1 MYKYLNKQEAIKIVD
16 ILERYYNDEEKRSTL
31 LHFNNPL
38 QLTVALILAA
48 QSTDKR
54 VNEIIPVLF
63 NKYKNEKELALAN
76 LEDIEEIIKP
86 VGFYRVKAKYI
97 QSAARTLV
105 KYFSEDFPHTME
117 DLTRLA
123 GIGRKSANIILQEC
137 FGKIEGIAV
146 DTHVT
151 RISRLTG
158 MSKGDSQEKIEKDLM
173 DLLPQKYWS
182 KVNHLMVYH
191 GREICIARRPNCAI
205 CPINNICKQNKQE
218 N

>member
-1 MYKYLNKQEAIKIVD
+1 MYQKLTQDEAIKIVD
-16 ILERYYNDEEKRSTL
+16 ILSRYYNDEERKSTL
-31 LHFNNPL
+31 LHYSSPL
-38 QLTVALILAA
+38 ELTIALILAA

-63 NKYKNEKELALAN
+63 KKYKNEKELALAN

-97 QSAARTLV
+97 QNAARTLV
-105 KYFSEDFPHTME
+105 KYFSDEFPNTME

-137 FGKIEGIAV
+137 FGKVEGIAV

-158 MSKGDSQEKIEKDLM
+158 MSNGDSQEKIEKDLTT
-173 DLLPQKYWS
+173 LLPQKYWS

-191 GREICIARRPNCAI
+191 GREICIARRPNCTL
-205 CPINNICKQNKQE
+205 CPINKICKKNI
-218 N
+218 